1 MLEKM
6 FQREVQFKKSSY
18 EELKS
23 QVKDIE
29 QLISQNQLDLK
40 HAQGYW
46 DDKIKETD
54 GRIAIR
60 EQELNDRKRQVC
72 TLNEEIGELQVNL
85 DKADKKL
92 EEQEQLKQKI
102 LDEIDEMNQK
112 KRDIDRQIQDQKEL
126 IKAQNG
132 LLTQEVYGHQLKR
145 S

>member
-18 EELKS
+18 EELKQ

-72 TLNEEIGELQVNL
+72 TLNEEIGELQANL

-92 EEQEQLKQKI
+92 EE
-102 LDEIDEMNQK
+102 
-112 KRDIDRQIQDQKEL
+112 
-126 IKAQNG
+126 
-132 LLTQEVYGHQLKR
+132 
-145 S
+145 